1 MIDFIILD
9 IGLVAPMVGS
19 TADSDSEIGARMGVC
34 FTFTGRLF
42 SKASLHSRTELLTQV
57 SVV

>member
-42 SKASLHSRTELLTQV
+42 SKASLHSRTEL
-57 SVV
+57 S